1 MILVSQTVVDVSLS
15 LEVLPPL
22 DVIFLR
28 KVHLYPKLTRL
39 SLELKVKL
47 LQLILVNVQ
56 TTYLLNILF
65 LLS

>member
-22 DVIFLR
+22 NVIFLR
-28 KVHLYPKLTRL
+28 KVHLYPKLTWL
-39 SLELKVKL
+39 TLELKVKL